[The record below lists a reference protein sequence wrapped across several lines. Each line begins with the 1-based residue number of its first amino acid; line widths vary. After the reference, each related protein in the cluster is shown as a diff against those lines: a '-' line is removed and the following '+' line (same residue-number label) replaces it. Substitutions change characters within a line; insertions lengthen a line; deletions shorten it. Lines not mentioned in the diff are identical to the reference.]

1 MQALKQIRPYMEA
14 QEKDIIKMLEKL
26 VNQDSGTSY
35 VEGVN
40 KIAEELKS
48 IFSDLDYQVEEE
60 TSENYGKNLIVRSND
75 QEKPKKIL
83 IIGHMDTVFP
93 EGTVKE
99 RPFYR
104 EGDYVYGPGAN
115 DMKSGLTAVYWA
127 LKAINQQGLEN
138 QLPSIT
144 ILLNGDEEVGSPTS
158 RQLIENEAQN
168 ADYALVL
175 EPGRSNGE
183 VVTARKGVGRYTLT
197 CKGKAVHSGVEPE
210 KGISA
215 VIELSDALLEIH
227 QLNDYQK
234 GTTYNAGTVQ
244 GGTAVNVV
252 PEEASA
258 EIDLRIETMEEA
270 VKAEANL
277 EGIASESYLAGAKR
291 ILEGEI
297 NRPPMQKTEDIEAL
311 YKEAQQVAAE
321 LGFEL
326 PETKTGGG
334 SDASFTAAMG
344 VPTLDGLGPIGGG
357 SHGLNEY
364 SKVSSYIPRI
374 TLLAGLILRL
384 AQ

>member
-1 MQALKQIRPYMEA
+1 M
-14 QEKDIIKMLEKL
+14 
-26 VNQDSGTSY
+26 
-35 VEGVN
+35 EGVN